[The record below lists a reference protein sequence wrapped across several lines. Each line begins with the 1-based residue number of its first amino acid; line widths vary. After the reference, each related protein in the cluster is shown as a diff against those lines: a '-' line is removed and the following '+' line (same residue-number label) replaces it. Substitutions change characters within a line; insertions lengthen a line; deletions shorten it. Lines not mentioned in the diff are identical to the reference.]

1 LPIPSVE
8 FITVPDFQ
16 QIPRDSTACLDPLNN
31 VTLERSKRRRHAMT
45 NGVEDRYMADQ
56 IIVATFDDTNAAY
69 DAVTALKALKTR
81 E

>member
-1 LPIPSVE
+1 
-8 FITVPDFQ
+8 
-16 QIPRDSTACLDPLNN
+16 
-31 VTLERSKRRRHAMT
+31 MT